1 MLLVGSDKLKSCHCI
16 YLEDSLLDE
25 IGHRLP
31 GYPVEEAEPG
41 DVHPGA
47 LHVLQA
53 ELGQLHGGALAAHPL
68 PHSHPVDHA
77 VVGTVQLSS
86 DSPPAT
92 ERV

>member
-1 MLLVGSDKLKSCHCI
+1 MLLVRSDKLAI
-16 YLEDSLLDE
+16 YLEHSLLDE
-25 IGHRLP
+25 VGHRLP

-53 ELGQLHGGALAAHPL
+53 ELGQLHGGALAADPL
-68 PHSHPVDHA
+68 SDSHPVDDA

-92 ERV
+92 KKV